1 METQLDYK
9 DIWNIINNFIKRG
22 DGKELVRHQIESYDL
37 FLEKYIPEI
46 VKENNPLI
54 IVKKINEEERMV
66 FNVEFKNIRYG
77 QPLFNDK
84 NGKINIMY
92 PKLAKEKNLTY
103 KIPLCIDLH
112 LNIEHYKDDKIINI
126 NTIINKNE
134 IVGYIPLMVG
144 SKFCLSSQQIYK
156 KNLEICNFNK
166 GGYFIINGSD
176 KVIISQ
182 ERMCD
187 NLPFVFKLKDKK
199 HSHICEVRSNK
210 DMTKMANV
218 FKIKFLSKDG
228 IRGERTLKA
237 SFSNLK
243 DDIPLFILFKYLGAI
258 NDEEIIYYI
267 LGNNKDSINYKEY
280 IELLRPSII
289 EYHKVLET
297 IEDINLYL
305 KKFINNKNMTLDFL
319 INNKVLGHIGLENT
333 PEIFK
338 KKLFYVGYITK
349 KLLDVLLHKNITTD
363 RDNFKNKRIETPGI
377 LMAQLFKKTYKNMV
391 KSLKMSILKETN
403 KNLDV
408 CINKFIKKSIIE
420 NGLKYSLSTGN
431 WNAKIGVDNKKIG
444 VAQVLNRLTY
454 SSTLSHLRRLNAPV
468 GKKGKL
474 VAPRKLHNTQFG
486 FICAAE
492 SPEGHAVGLVKNL
505 AISTNITTYSSP
517 EPIKQI
523 LIDSNIILLNTLS
536 PIELSNKDTK
546 IFINGDFFGITK
558 NPLEITSKIRK
569 LRRRGKINYSISIS
583 FKIIDN
589 EIIILTDE
597 GRCIRPL
604 FIVKNDK
611 LNINNEDLIKI
622 KDNKLNWQYLLNNG
636 IIEFIDM
643 NEIETCLVSIKQ
655 EHLKDTEYSHCE
667 IHPSLILGVCAS
679 LIPFCEHN
687 QSPRVVY
694 QCAMGKQ
701 AIGINST
708 NVLKRMDTLNY
719 LLHYPQKQIIYTKVS
734 DIIGMSQM
742 PAGDNV
748 IIAIMTHTG
757 YNMEDSVIVNRGS
770 IERGL
775 FHTTFYRTYKTE
787 EKKDMTALAEEKFC
801 IPDKNKCIGIRKGSY
816 KNLDKETGI
825 IKKESVVKGN
835 DIIIGKMTPII
846 NQSYSSKK
854 NLKYKDTSVQLR
866 HNEDGIIDDIKLS
879 YNEDGY
885 RIVKVKVRSIRIP
898 EMADKVCSLHGQK
911 GTIGLILNEEDMPF
925 TESGL
930 VPDII
935 INPHALPSRMTIAQ
949 LIESVLGKIGSI
961 KGKFFDGTPFQEF
974 EPKKLQEY
982 LGELGFE
989 ENGFE
994 TMYSGEIGEQLES
1007 QIFIGPTYYQRLK
1020 HMVKDKYHARAK
1032 GPINSMTR
1040 QPVEGRSREGGLRC
1054 GEMEVDCML
1063 SHGMA
1068 YFLKDKLF
1076 ECSDK
1081 FNVYICDDCG
1091 LICNYNEEQNIYSC
1105 NSCNNKCNF
1114 SKINLPYASKL
1125 MWYEIMT
1132 MAIIP
1137 RFYTK

>member
-1 METQLDYK
+1 MQLDYK
-9 DIWNIINNFIKRG
+9 DIWNIVNNFLKRG
-22 DGKELVRHQIESYDL
+22 NGKELVKHQIESYDL

-54 IVKKINEEERMV
+54 VIKKINDDEKMI
-66 FNVEFKNIRYG
+66 FNIEFKNVRYG

-134 IVGYIPLMVG
+134 IVGYIPLMFG
-144 SKFCLSSQQIYK
+144 SKFCLSSQQMYK
-156 KNLEICNFNK
+156 KNLEKCKYNK

-228 IRGERTLKA
+228 IRGERTLKT

-243 DDIPLFILFKYLGAI
+243 DDIPLFVLFKYLGCD
-258 NDEEIIYYI
+258 NDEEIIYYV
-267 LGNNKDSINYKEY
+267 LGNNKNLVNYKEY

-289 EYHKVLET
+289 ELHKVLEEN
-297 IEDINLYL
+297 EDINLYL

-333 PEIFK
+333 PEINK
-338 KKLFYVGYITK
+338 KKLFYIGYIAK
-349 KLLDVLLHKNITTD
+349 KLLDVLLHKNITSD
-363 RDNFKNKRIETPGI
+363 RDNFKNKRVETPGI

-408 CINKFIKKSIIE
+408 YINKFIKKSIIE

-505 AISTNITTYSSP
+505 AISTNITTYSST

-523 LIDSNIILLNTLS
+523 LIDNDIILLHTLK
-536 PIELSNKDTK
+536 PYEISNKDTK
-546 IFINGDFFGITK
+546 IFINGDFFGIIK
-558 NPLEITSKIRK
+558 NPLEIMDKIK
-569 LRRRGKINYSISIS
+569 TLRRKGKINYSISIS
-583 FKIIDN
+583 FKTNEN

-597 GRCIRPL
+597 GRCMRPL
-604 FIVKNDK
+604 LIVINNK

-622 KDNKLNWQYLLNNG
+622 KNNKCSWQYLLNNG

-643 NEIETCLVSIKQ
+643 SEIETCLVAIKQ
-655 EHLKDTEYSHCE
+655 EHLKNESYSHCE

-708 NVLKRMDTLNY
+708 NILQRMDTLNH
-719 LLHYPQKQIIYTKVS
+719 LLHYPQKQIIYTKIS
-734 DIIGMSQM
+734 DIIGMNEM

-816 KNLDKETGI
+816 KNLDKDTGI
-825 IKKESVVKGN
+825 IKKESIVKGN

-846 NQSYSSKK
+846 NKSYSSKK
-854 NLKYKDTSVQLR
+854 NLKYKDTSIQLR

-935 INPHALPSRMTIAQ
+935 INPHALPSRMTVAQ
-949 LIESVLGKIGSI
+949 LIESVLGKVGSI
-961 KGKFFDGTPFQEF
+961 KGKFFDGTPFEEF
-974 EPKKLQEY
+974 DPKLLQNY

-994 TMYSGEIGEQLES
+994 TMYSGEIGEQLQS

-1020 HMVKDKYHARAK
+1020 HMVKDKMHARAK

-1068 YFLKDKLF
+1068 YFLKEKLF

-1081 FNVYICDDCG
+1081 FNVYICDNCS
-1091 LICNYNEEQNIYSC
+1091 LISNYNSEKNIYSC
-1105 NSCNNKCNF
+1105 NYCNNKCNF

-1125 MWYEIMT
+1125 LWYEIMT
-1132 MAIIP
+1132 MGMIP